1 MSIPIVNL
9 ARRAFFRGRATDQ
22 ASPLRPPWA
31 LVERDF
37 LALCTGCG
45 DCVTACPTEIID
57 MAAPRRPP
65 TMNFSHGECT
75 FCSQCASA
83 CRPGALVRNSDDAP
97 WPYKASAGESCLA
110 RQQVECRSCG
120 DFCPEGAL
128 RFPPRA
134 GGPALP
140 VLLEERCTGC
150 GACQA
155 PCPTGAIRI
164 L

>member
-1 MSIPIVNL
+1 
-9 ARRAFFRGRATDQ
+9 
-22 ASPLRPPWA
+22 
-31 LVERDF
+31 
-37 LALCTGCG
+37 
-45 DCVTACPTEIID
+45 
-57 MAAPRRPP
+57 
-65 TMNFSHGECT
+65 MNFSHGECT
-75 FCSQCASA
+75 FCGQCASA